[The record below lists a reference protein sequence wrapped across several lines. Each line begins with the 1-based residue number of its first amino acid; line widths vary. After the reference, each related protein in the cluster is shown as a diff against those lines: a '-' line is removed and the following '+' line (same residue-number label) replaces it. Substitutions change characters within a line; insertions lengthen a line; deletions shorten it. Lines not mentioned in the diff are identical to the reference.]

1 MKLLFVSRHKNTGN
15 NDHVFVYNLSSPYDI
30 STCTFHSE
38 TVNISSDEFLL
49 GSKAG
54 NTTNFRL
61 QGLEIND
68 DGSKLFLV
76 FSDAQSSTT
85 GFGARLLEYTL
96 STPYDLTTISLN
108 KNAGIAISNS
118 TTNGVSNPSGMRFS
132 PDGKR
137 LFITSHAHTLE

>member
-1 MKLLFVSRHKNTGN
+1 MFNKDGTKLFVSYGNRHDTSSPFIINEYDLTVPYDISSKVWAGENERCEITENAQQIYDLEISKDGMKLLFVSRHKNTGN

-38 TVNISSDEFLL
+38 TINISSDEFLL

-68 DGSKLFLV
+68 DCKTI
-76 FSDAQSSTT
+76 FS
-85 GFGARLLEYTL
+85 F
-96 STPYDLTTISLN
+96 
-108 KNAGIAISNS
+108 
-118 TTNGVSNPSGMRFS
+118 
-132 PDGKR
+132 
-137 LFITSHAHTLE
+137 